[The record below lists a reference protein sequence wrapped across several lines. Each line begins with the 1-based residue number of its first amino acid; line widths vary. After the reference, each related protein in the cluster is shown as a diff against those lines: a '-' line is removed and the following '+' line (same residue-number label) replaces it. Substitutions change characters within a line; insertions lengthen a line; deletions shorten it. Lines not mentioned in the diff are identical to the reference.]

1 MLNPFTADLD
11 NKLHVHFEID
21 HGDVLT
27 YINIFEIPVPANMY
41 QLVLGRHDPQ
51 GKITYNKEQFF
62 LTEEQLNDVCDFFSD
77 AKRKLPM
84 NSAHAAMEKWRL
96 VFQENEDKQIDF
108 IEVDDDHVNLTRI
121 NLARDIQDSVMVKTK
136 MRSSKDYCKRFY
148 ATLCNNE
155 LHKNN
160 DVMGY
165 SWRSTGSL
173 IADVLCTGDYLDWY
187 CSGNEGH
194 IDEEV
199 EQDLLDMGWRIE
211 PYEDYRDSSDNSD
224 KQNNLFPREEGDD

>member
-1 MLNPFTADLD
+1 MLNPFTAELD

-41 QLVLGRHDPQ
+41 QLALGRHDPQ

-62 LTEEQLNDVCDFFSD
+62 LTEEQMNDICEFFSD
-77 AKRKLPM
+77 TKRKLPM
-84 NSAHAAMEKWRL
+84 NSPHAAMERWRQ
-96 VFQENEDKQIDF
+96 VYQEIEDKQIDF
-108 IEVDDDHVNLTRI
+108 VEVDDDHVDLKRENL
-121 NLARDIQDSVMVKTK
+121 LRDIQDSNVVKNK

-155 LHKNN
+155 LYKNTT
-160 DVMGY
+160 VTGY
-165 SWRSTGSL
+165 SWRSTGGL
-173 IADVLCTGDYLDWY
+173 VADVLCQGDYMDWY
-187 CSGNEGH
+187 CSGNEGY

-199 EQDLLDMGWRIE
+199 EEDLSAMGWCVK
-211 PYEDYRDSSDNSD
+211 PYEEEADSSR
-224 KQNNLFPREEGDD
+224 KQKPLFPRETSDD

>member
-27 YINIFEIPVPANMY
+27 YINIFEIPVPPNMY
-41 QLVLGRHDPQ
+41 QMIFGRHDPQ
-51 GKITYNKEQFF
+51 GKLTYNKEQFF
-62 LTEEQLNDVCDFFSD
+62 LTEEQLNDVCDFFTD

-84 NSAHAAMEKWRL
+84 NDSSALMEKCRL
-96 VFQENEDKQIDF
+96 AFQEIEDKQIDF
-108 IEVDDDHVNLTRI
+108 VEADDDHVDMTRV

-155 LHKNN
+155 LHKKNN
-160 DVMGY
+160 VMGY
-165 SWRSTGSL
+165 SWRSTGAL
-173 IADVLCTGDYLDWY
+173 VADVLCTGDYLDWY

-199 EQDLLDMGWRIE
+199 EEDLLDMGWRVK
-211 PYEDYRDSSDNSD
+211 PYEDDADDSH
-224 KQNNLFPREEGDD
+224 KQNKLFPRDMSDD